1 MCQVNEK
8 AMQTEPS
15 RAGLP
20 PRRARI
26 FLAVGAV
33 AAGFLNALVGAGGG
47 IVLYFL
53 FGALYGKGAKDN
65 LILSSAAVLFFC
77 AVSLFFYP
85 AEAMPDVQTV
95 LFVGIPAAL
104 GGLCGAWLLRLFSP
118 DAARK
123 LFAALILISGILM
136 LIRR

>member
-1 MCQVNEK
+1 MEETTAK
-8 AMQTEPS
+8 HPKP
-15 RAGLP
+15 RKKIP
-20 PRRARI
+20 PRRARL
-26 FLAVGAV
+26 FLALGAV

-53 FGALYGKGAKDN
+53 FAALYGTDAKEN
-65 LILSSAAVLFFC
+65 LILSSASVLFFC

-85 AEAMPDVQTV
+85 ADAMADLSTV
-95 LFVGIPAAL
+95 LSVGIPAAL
-104 GGLCGAWLLRLFSP
+104 GGLCGAYLLQKIST
-118 DAARK
+118 DAAQK